1 MNVTCSQCGKS
12 IFVMNSLAG
21 KKVKCQCGAIVA
33 VPAAQEPAG
42 KPMFKPGSLKL
53 PPKPQLRPGLKLRGD
68 AKSDATKSDA
78 TPTGQEDNKKE
89 TPPTPAPTPAPAP
102 EPPPAPA
109 PVPEPAPEP
118 AAAPAPAPE
127 PVPEPAPAPA
137 PAPAPTPAP
146 APAPVPEPAPEPAP
160 APAPAAQAP
169 APVADLATRLGK
181 LKALFD
187 MGAITAEEHAAQRAR
202 ILAEI

>member
-1 MNVTCSQCGKS
+1 MNITCPQCNKS

-68 AKSDATKSDA
+68 AKSDVAKSDV
-78 TPTGQEDNKKE
+78 TPTGQEDSKTE
-89 TPPTPAPTPAPAP
+89 TTPTPAPTPAPAP

-109 PVPEPAPEP
+109 PAPEPAPEP
-118 AAAPAPAPE
+118 
-127 PVPEPAPAPA
+127 EPAPRSQCLSQRPHLLLL
-137 PAPAPTPAP
+137 PRPLQHQHLRPRPLQHQHLRP
-146 APAPVPEPAPEPAP
+146 RPRLRQHKLLLPRLSQRRNLLLLPHQRLQRRRRWPISPRV
-160 APAPAAQAP
+160 
-169 APVADLATRLGK
+169 LAS
-181 LKALFD
+181 
-187 MGAITAEEHAAQRAR
+187 
-202 ILAEI
+202 

>member
-68 AKSDATKSDA
+68 AKSDVAKSDV
-78 TPTGQEDNKKE
+78 TPTGQEDSKTE

-109 PVPEPAPEP
+109 HEPAPAPEP
-118 AAAPAPAPE
+118 EPAPAPAPE
-127 PVPEPAPAPA
+127 PVPEPAPV
-137 PAPAPTPAP
+137 P

-160 APAPAAQAP
+160 TPAPAPAPVASEP

>member
-1 MNVTCSQCGKS
+1 MNITCPQCNKS

-68 AKSDATKSDA
+68 AKSDAA
-78 TPTGQEDNKKE
+78 PTGQEDNKTE

-109 PVPEPAPEP
+109 HEPAPAPEP
-118 AAAPAPAPE
+118 EPAPAPAPE
-127 PVPEPAPAPA
+127 PVPEPP
-137 PAPAPTPAP
+137 
-146 APAPVPEPAPEPAP
+146 PAPEPAP
-160 APAPAAQAP
+160 APVVEPPPAPAA
-169 APVADLATRLGK
+169 APVSPAGASANDLATRLGK

-202 ILAEI
+202 ILSEI

>member
-68 AKSDATKSDA
+68 AKSDAAKSDA
-78 TPTGQEDNKKE
+78 ATTGQEDHKTE
-89 TPPTPAPTPAPAP
+89 TPPIPAPAPAPAP
-102 EPPPAPA
+102 EPPPASA

-137 PAPAPTPAP
+137 PAPAP
-146 APAPVPEPAPEPAP
+146 EPAPEPAP
-160 APAPAAQAP
+160 APAPAAPAP